1 MHDLFLKAALQFDN
15 VPVHLCRDLI
25 TFNQHLAL
33 SLGNSAENKVTLKIY
48 DEAKGFN

>member
-1 MHDLFLKAALQFDN
+1 MHELFLKAAPHFDN
-15 VPVHLCRDLI
+15 VLVDLCRAL
-25 TFNQHLAL
+25 TFNQHLAP